1 MTDETGPLVQVNID
15 LVRHGAEL
23 AAFLRAHGL
32 VGGGSGAQLPAE
44 GSGTVCDELSG
55 TVGGERLTCRYVPS
69 ADRRL
74 IPVVYRS
81 QVRPLLRAAVNKAL
95 LSLHGRKGTSAPAA
109 EEYAAT
115 LLTGQR
121 SATCTGHVCG
131 ISPHRRATNATDG
144 TCSVCASDCAARPT
158 PFGSSAT
165 PSTTEPSSSATSER
179 RQRRKRN
186 KRLQNIHFTSQSEA
200 CLPTRDSA
208 GFLVKRNVQYRWI
221 PRNACYA

>member
-95 LSLHGRKGTSAPAA
+95 LSLHGRKGTSAPA
-109 EEYAAT
+109 
-115 LLTGQR
+115 
-121 SATCTGHVCG
+121 
-131 ISPHRRATNATDG
+131 
-144 TCSVCASDCAARPT
+144 SDCAARPT

>member
-1 MTDETGPLVQVNID
+1 MNID

-95 LSLHGRKGTSAPAA
+95 LSLHGGKGTSAPGCRGVRGD
-109 EEYAAT
+109 AT
-115 LLTGQR
+115 HGSGAPPARGTFCGIARTGGLR
-121 SATCTGHVCG
+121 TLRTGHV
-131 ISPHRRATNATDG
+131 R
-144 TCSVCASDCAARPT
+144 
-158 PFGSSAT
+158 SA
-165 PSTTEPSSSATSER
+165 
-179 RQRRKRN
+179 
-186 KRLQNIHFTSQSEA
+186 
-200 CLPTRDSA
+200 LPTA
-208 GFLVKRNVQYRWI
+208 LLVRHPLDRLYTLHHGTVVVRYIGTEAK
-221 PRNACYA
+221 AEKK